1 MILAA
6 EESVFLGL
14 GDTAVA
20 SILAAVVAGL
30 VGWLTARANKK
41 AQVAAA
47 EATAKAAV
55 AGQELHS
62 RTDIERDAF
71 ERAKGYYTDAMDR
84 QGAEITSLEASEVD
98 LKMRLNTLE
107 RERQS
112 DRERIDILDSRVRVL
127 ERENEELRSKLAV
140 ATTLLEQKYPNE

>member
-1 MILAA
+1 MIHAA
-6 EESVFLGL
+6 DPIVFGL

-47 EATAKAAV
+47 EAAAKAAL
-55 AGQELHS
+55 ASQELHS
-62 RTDIERDAF
+62 RTDIEKDAF

-98 LKMRLNTLE
+98 LKMRLNTVE
-107 RERQS
+107 RERQI
-112 DRERIDILDSRVRVL
+112 DRERIDTLEARVRLL
-127 ERENEELRSKLAV
+127 ERENDDLRNKLNV